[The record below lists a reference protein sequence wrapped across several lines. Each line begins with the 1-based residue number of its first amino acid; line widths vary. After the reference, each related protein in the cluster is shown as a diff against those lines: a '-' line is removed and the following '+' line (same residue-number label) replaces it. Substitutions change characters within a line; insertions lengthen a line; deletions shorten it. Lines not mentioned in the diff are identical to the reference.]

1 MSHQIIEPI
10 YTRRDERGE
19 FQEIIREYP
28 WYTVIVGQM
37 HPGSEM
43 GHHYHIETCIFF
55 YLLSGSA
62 SIRMIDVVTQ
72 AKSFH
77 DIRAGQ
83 GVLLVPNQ
91 AHAIRFLEESN
102 FLMLK
107 SIGYNPENPDTYSFP
122 VPDN

>member
-10 YTRRDERGE
+10 YTRQDVRGE
-19 FQEIIREYP
+19 FQEIIRDYP
-28 WYTVIVGQM
+28 WYTVIAGQM

-43 GHHYHIETCIFF
+43 GHHYHIETLVFF

-62 SIRMIDVVTQ
+62 SIRMIDVGTKE
-72 AKSFH
+72 KSSL

-91 AHAIRFLEESN
+91 AHAIRFLQESN